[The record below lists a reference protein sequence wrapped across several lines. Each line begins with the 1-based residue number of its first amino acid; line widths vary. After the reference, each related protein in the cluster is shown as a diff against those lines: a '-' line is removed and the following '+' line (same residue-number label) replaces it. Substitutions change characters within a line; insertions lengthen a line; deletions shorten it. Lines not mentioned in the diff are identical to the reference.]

1 MLRDSG
7 NGLHRVTYTLPD
19 GWLEG
24 YPVLDL
30 LNLVI
35 IKGIS
40 LVYPV
45 RKEKA
50 ESLSAMTDSLRLR

>member
-50 ESLSAMTDSLRLR
+50 EN